1 MVVFEGTTTRG
12 RKWSLISEPRPRGK
26 APGKTAKQ
34 IKWKIALLRQEVTDG
49 CYIDKNKA
57 PPPHPTPTPLIPVK
71 RGGIADSLQ
80 EKIPLHQAD
89 TRGTAGTQ
97 SCFIINRTF

>member
-1 MVVFEGTTTRG
+1 MERH
-12 RKWSLISEPRPRGK
+12 P
-26 APGKTAKQ
+26 AKQ
-34 IKWKIALLRQEVTDG
+34 IKWKIALLQQEVTDG

-57 PPPHPTPTPLIPVK
+57 PPPGAANTC
-71 RGGIADSLQ
+71 RACGGGIADSLQ